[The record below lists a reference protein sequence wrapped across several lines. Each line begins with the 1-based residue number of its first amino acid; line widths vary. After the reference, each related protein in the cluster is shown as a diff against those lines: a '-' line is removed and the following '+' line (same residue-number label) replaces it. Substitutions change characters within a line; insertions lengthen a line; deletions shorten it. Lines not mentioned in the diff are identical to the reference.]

1 MATQQTFERKN
12 LFKDFDIDF
21 SVNPITGD
29 IGTKSDVNAINQSV
43 KNLIN
48 TNYYERPFDPAFGC
62 NIRGLLFEIADPI
75 TIEDLKGAILETLQ
89 NHEPRIQVI
98 TLFIEDLTDINAY
111 HINLS
116 YNIIAKNITTDFST
130 VLKRLR

>member
-116 YNIIAKNITTDFST
+116 YNIIAKNITTDYST

>member
-21 SVNPITGD
+21 SLNPITSD
-29 IGTKSDVNAINQSV
+29 IGSKSDVNSINQSV
-43 KNLIN
+43 KNLIS

-75 TIEDLKGAILETLQ
+75 TIEDLKGAIIETLQ
-89 NHEPRIQVI
+89 NHEPRIQII
-98 TLFIEDLTDINAY
+98 TLFIEDLSDRNAY

>member
-12 LFKDFDIDF
+12 LYKDFDISF
-21 SVNPITGD
+21 SNNPITGD

-48 TNYYERPFDPAFGC
+48 TNYYERPFNPTFGC
-62 NIRGLLFEIADPI
+62 NIRGLLFELADPI
-75 TIEDLKGAILETLQ
+75 TIEDLKNAIVETLQ
-89 NHEPRIQVI
+89 NHEPRIQLI
-98 TLFIEDLTDINAY
+98 NIFIEDMQDQNAY
-111 HINLS
+111 HISIQYQIVSRNVV
-116 YNIIAKNITTDFST
+116 TEFET

>member
-21 SVNPITGD
+21 SLNPITGD
-29 IGTKSDVNAINQSV
+29 IGSKSDVNSINQSV
-43 KNLIN
+43 KNLIS

-75 TIEDLKGAILETLQ
+75 TIEDLKGAIIETLQ
-89 NHEPRIQVI
+89 NHEPRIQII
-98 TLFIEDLTDINAY
+98 TLFIEDLSDRNAY

>member
-12 LFKDFDIDF
+12 LYKDFDISF
-21 SVNPITGD
+21 SNNPITGD

-48 TNYYERPFDPAFGC
+48 TNYYERPFNPTFGC
-62 NIRGLLFEIADPI
+62 NIRGLLFELADPI
-75 TIEDLKGAILETLQ
+75 TIEDLKNAIVETLQ
-89 NHEPRIQVI
+89 NHEPRIQLI
-98 TLFIEDLTDINAY
+98 NIFIEDMQDQNAY
-111 HINLS
+111 HIS
-116 YNIIAKNITTDFST
+116 IQYRITSRNIVTEFET